1 MPKILEFTDA
11 LFSHATEL
19 HAKFQNIAQVPE
31 AQLKY
36 IRGTQNDSKIA
47 QGPEMQI
54 KYTRDT
60 QNDWK
65 IAQRSKVHLIY
76 AISVQYLNI
85 YDVLE
90 FDLEN

>member
-1 MPKILEFTDA
+1 
-11 LFSHATEL
+11 
-19 HAKFQNIAQVPE
+19 
-31 AQLKY
+31 
-36 IRGTQNDSKIA
+36 
-47 QGPEMQI
+47 MQI

-60 QNDWK
+60 QNEWK
-65 IAQRSKVHLIY
+65 IAQRSEVHLIY